1 MKKSTLAAILILAAL
16 AAAMGLRLYRNAYP
30 IEPDGSNLEAHAVDY
45 LNRGREHPDPG
56 PLKLYSS
63 INVGD
68 RRWTLMEW
76 GENLGMLRL
85 EKGLNGR
92 YKLAGASYGT
102 ANFQEWVVEADGG
115 KYFLLGGRNTGYHI
129 GQVTVTLSGREYHM
143 DIPEGERFF
152 TAVEVDSRT
161 EENRAAP
168 ESLRF
173 YDRAGNDVTGQIR
186 WN

>member
-1 MKKSTLAAILILAAL
+1 MKRSALAAILTLAVLAA
-16 AAAMGLRLYRNAYP
+16 MVLRLYGSAYP
-30 IEPDGSNLEAHAVDY
+30 IAPDGSNLESYAADY
-45 LNRGREHPDPG
+45 LARGASDPG
-56 PLKLYSS
+56 PLKLYES
-63 INVGD
+63 IDLGD

-76 GENLGMLRL
+76 GEDLGALRL

-92 YKLAGASYGT
+92 FRLTGASYGS
-102 ANFQEWVVEADGG
+102 ANFQEWVVEAGGG
-115 KYFLLGGRNTGYHI
+115 KYFLLGGRNACFNI

-143 DIPEGERFF
+143 DIPEGDRFF

-161 EENRAAP
+161 EENRAGP

-173 YDRAGNDVTGQIR
+173 YDRAGNELTEQIR

>member
-1 MKKSTLAAILILAAL
+1 MKRSTLAAILILAVL
-16 AAAMGLRLYRNAYP
+16 AAAVGLRLYGNAYP
-30 IEPDGSNLEAHAVDY
+30 IAPDGSNLEPYAVDY

-56 PLKLYSS
+56 PLKLYES
-63 INVGD
+63 IDIGD

-76 GENLGMLRL
+76 GEDLGALRM

-92 YKLAGASYGT
+92 YQLAGASYGT

-115 KYFLLGGRNTGYHI
+115 KYFLLGGRNTFFNI

-173 YDRAGNDVTGQIR
+173 HDRAGNDVTDQIR